1 MTRDERTFLRACRH
15 FLVFPV
21 RCEGSPNRFPVEVE
35 NRKVYYSSSLPQFI
49 GGQSLKLLNLSRR
62 HFASDGEVKWDVDH
76 NDVETDD
83 DNDSDG
89 NGDDDDDGSNNY
101 RM

>member
-1 MTRDERTFLRACRH
+1 M
-15 FLVFPV
+15 
-21 RCEGSPNRFPVEVE
+21 
-35 NRKVYYSSSLPQFI
+35 
-49 GGQSLKLLNLSRR
+49 KLLNLSRR

-89 NGDDDDDGSNNY
+89 NGDDDDDDGSNNY